1 VPWACV
7 WCAVGRD
14 DSWKAVRKAV
24 AVSFSLQ
31 VCTVRLKRSFLGG
44 GVMARSGVLLKVH
57 TVRKPVAV
65 KFSVHV
71 ECASFEGSVGAR

>member
-1 VPWACV
+1 MPWACV

-31 VCTVRLKRSFLGG
+31 VCTVRLNRSFFGG
-44 GVMARSGVLLKVH
+44 GGDGQEWGV
-57 TVRKPVAV
+57 
-65 KFSVHV
+65 V
-71 ECASFEGSVGAR
+71 EGAHCAQAGGSQIQRACGMCKL